1 LVDEGKAAVSSG
13 RRILI
18 TNDDGID
25 GEGIRLL
32 ERVARQFSD
41 DVWVV
46 APEDER
52 SGAGHSMSISHP
64 IRIQQRDERH
74 WAVRGTPTDCALLGI
89 HELIPGRRPDIILSG
104 INRGPNLAE
113 DITYSG
119 TCSAAM
125 EGAVLGIQAVAF
137 SQIIRYKSDIHW
149 ATSEKYAPLALK
161 RLLDMDWEPGQFVN
175 VNFPDC
181 PPEEVKGLRVTSQGM
196 RPDGAFRPVGRVDER
211 HVPYWWIKINFPEG
225 GNAPGN
231 DLQAA
236 IDKEVSITPLR
247 LDMTD
252 HNSLERMRA
261 LF

>member
-1 LVDEGKAAVSSG
+1 MTSVK
-13 RRILI
+13 RILI

-25 GEGIRLL
+25 GDGIRLL
-32 ERVARQFSD
+32 EKVALQMSD
-41 DVWVV
+41 DVWVI

-64 IRIQQRDERH
+64 IRIRQRDERH
-74 WAVRGTPTDCALLGI
+74 FAIRGTPTDCALLGI
-89 HELIPGRRPDIILSG
+89 HELIPGKRPDIILSG

-125 EGAVLGIQAVAF
+125 EGAVLGIPAIAL
-137 SQIIRYKSDIHW
+137 SQIIRYKSEIHW
-149 ATSEKYAPLALK
+149 TTSEKFAAPVLE
-161 RLLDMDWEPGQFVN
+161 RLIAMDWQPGQFVN

-181 PPEEVKGLRVTSQGM
+181 PPDEVTGMRVTTLGM
-196 RPDGAFRPVGRVDER
+196 RPEGAFRPVGRIDER
-211 HVPYWWIKINFPEG
+211 HVPYWWIKINFPDG
-225 GNAPGN
+225 GNVPGN

-236 IDKEVSITPLR
+236 IDKQVSITPLR

-252 HNSLERMRA
+252 HAA
-261 LF
+261 LAKLQDLF